1 MRTILFTLMCF
12 ACALAVAATVYKWVD
27 ENGVIHYS
35 DQPHENAEK
44 VQLKAPQTYSAAK
57 GPPSAPATRAPQPS
71 KPAAPAYQSCSISE
85 PTNDQVFMNT
95 SSVNAGVTVLPTIRP
110 GDTAVVTLDG
120 QRVPGV
126 PASGGQFTISPV
138 DRGTHSIQVVIQD
151 AQGNPVCQS
160 PSVTFHVHQP
170 SLQAPQQ
177 PIHPH

>member
-1 MRTILFTLMCF
+1 MRIILFTLMCF

-27 ENGVIHYS
+27 ENGVVHYS

-44 VQLKAPQTYSAAK
+44 VELKAPQTYSAAK
-57 GPPSAPATRAPQPS
+57 GQSTAPATRTQQPPKS
-71 KPAAPAYQSCSISE
+71 QAPAYQSCSISE
-85 PTNDQVFMNT
+85 PANDQVFMNT
-95 SSVNAGVTVLPTIRP
+95 SSVNAGVSVSPTIRP

-138 DRGTHSIQVVIQD
+138 DRGTHSIQLVVQD

-170 SLQAPQQ
+170 SQQAPQQ
-177 PIHPH
+177 PVHPH